1 VIECVLFD
9 FDETLTRRDTTR
21 MWLDAFARRHP
32 LKTLRN
38 ARRVLAVRRATR
50 RPQEL
55 QNTKFQMIGS
65 LLKGLAP
72 DDLQTVHDSY
82 ADTVRQYQRDITW
95 RAMEDHLAAGRHV
108 LVVTAS
114 LRSAVEHIFRATTVE
129 TLGTEFEL
137 RDGIF
142 TGVLHGNG
150 CFGAAKTTII
160 AEWAAQQGQPVR
172 FVEAWS
178 DSLSDW
184 PMMRLSERRH
194 WICPPA
200 DAEQIRRD
208 DPAGFVVC
216 DDVTRPNKGS
226 D

>member
-1 VIECVLFD
+1 MIECVLFD

-21 MWLDAFARRHP
+21 MWLDAFARHHP
-32 LKTLRN
+32 LRTLRN
-38 ARRVLAVRRATR
+38 TCRVLEVGRATR
-50 RPQEL
+50 RQQEL
-55 QNTKFQMIGS
+55 QNAKFQMIGS

-72 DDLQTVHDSY
+72 GDLLTIHDRY
-82 ADTVRQYQRDITW
+82 ADTVRQYKRDITW
-95 RAMEDHLAAGRHV
+95 RSMEDHLAAGRYV

-114 LRSAVEHIFRATTVE
+114 LRSAVEHVFRATNVE

-142 TGVLHGNG
+142 TGVVDGYG

-178 DSLSDW
+178 DSLSDA
-184 PMMRLSERRH
+184 PMMHLAERRH

-200 DAEQIRRD
+200 SSALVREQ
-208 DPAGFVVC
+208 DPEAVIVNGGEV
-216 DDVTRPNKGS
+216 
-226 D
+226 

>member
-1 VIECVLFD
+1 MIECVLFD

-21 MWLDAFARRHP
+21 MWLDAFARRYP
-32 LKTLRN
+32 LRTLRN
-38 ARRVLAVRRATR
+38 ARRVLALRRATR

-72 DDLQTVHDSY
+72 DDLWMIHDRY

-114 LRSAVEHIFRATTVE
+114 LRSAVAHIFRATTVE

-178 DSLSDW
+178 DSLSDA
-184 PMMRLSERRH
+184 PMMQMAERRH

-200 DAEQIRRD
+200 SSALVREQ
-208 DPAGFVVC
+208 DPEAVIVSG
-216 DDVTRPNKGS
+216 GEI
-226 D
+226 